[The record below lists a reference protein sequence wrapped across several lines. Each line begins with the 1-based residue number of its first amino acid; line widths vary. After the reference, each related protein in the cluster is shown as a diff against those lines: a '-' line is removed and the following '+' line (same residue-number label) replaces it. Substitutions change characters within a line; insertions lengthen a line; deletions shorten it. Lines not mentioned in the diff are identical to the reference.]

1 MVTACR
7 MGVEFTGS
15 FYDIPKERV
24 LASSLRAP
32 LHL

>member
-1 MVTACR
+1 MVTAR
-7 MGVEFTGS
+7 RKRVEFTG
-15 FYDIPKERV
+15 FYEFAWERA